1 MSPLRP
7 DLVDCWV
14 FRVVMSARAIPS
26 TDILLL
32 RRAPGRI
39 LPGLW
44 QCVSGSLEA
53 DDRVSLG
60 ALRELREET
69 GFGEGEIEAFYDLD
83 LVNQFHEPSYD
94 AIVTAAVFAVRVRND
109 AEPTLS
115 HEHDTGRWV
124 PARRRLSRGDL
135 ARLPDGDRAH
145 PRRPDRPRAG
155 GMVRAHDEGRP
166 TTAVD
171 SGSRR
176 PTVRR
181 QGRAT

>member
-1 MSPLRP
+1 MSPFRP

-14 FRVVMSARAIPS
+14 FRVVLSARDVPS
-26 TDILLL
+26 TEVLLL

-53 DDRVSLG
+53 GDRVAIG

-69 GFGEGEIEAFYDLD
+69 GLGPADIDAFYDLD

-94 AIVTAAVFAVRVRND
+94 AIVSAAVFAVRVRNG

-115 HEHDTGRWV
+115 HEHDAARWLPIDDAHAEV
-124 PARRRLSRGDL
+124 IWPGYRTAIERIRDDL
-135 ARLPDGDRAH
+135 TDPERAPWFELTLEGDR
-145 PRRPDRPRAG
+145 RPPDA
-155 GMVRAHDEGRP
+155 
-166 TTAVD
+166 
-171 SGSRR
+171 
-176 PTVRR
+176 
-181 QGRAT
+181 